1 MKPEEQHNQT
11 PVGPYFRST
20 PHRSWFITS
29 MISPPVMGE
38 STSLS
43 QTLLPLQKCVCGIK
57 AVLKI
62 LLPLPEYVLSGRYD
76 CFYKLMASFT
86 FGVHHLVWGF
96 PPSGLGIT
104 TTTCTNHD
112 EAAAFCG
119 NLNNGGAEHGPYL
132 WLLPG
137 VPSLRYI

>member
-11 PVGPYFRST
+11 PVGPYSRST
-20 PHRSWFITS
+20 PHRSWLITS
-29 MISPPVMGE
+29 MNSLPVMGE

-62 LLPLPEYVLSGRYD
+62 FLPLPEYVLSGRYD

-86 FGVHHLVWGF
+86 FGVHHLVWGLPRRPAPTTMKLQLF
-96 PPSGLGIT
+96 VATSTMEVQNMVHPDSMSSAFLGT
-104 TTTCTNHD
+104 LSKPEGD
-112 EAAAFCG
+112 
-119 NLNNGGAEHGPYL
+119 
-132 WLLPG
+132 
-137 VPSLRYI
+137 